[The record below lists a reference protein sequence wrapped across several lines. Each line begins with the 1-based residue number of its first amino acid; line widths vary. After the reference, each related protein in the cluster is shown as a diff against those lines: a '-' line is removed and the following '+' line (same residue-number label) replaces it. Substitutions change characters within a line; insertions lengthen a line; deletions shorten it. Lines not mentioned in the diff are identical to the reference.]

1 MARGGGGGGG
11 GGGRGRSRGRPSD
24 QQSRETTIS
33 KAISFVLRHG
43 AIKEGL
49 KLDENGYANA
59 ADLVCCLFSP
69 SFLFFGDGVFTS
81 MYLFY
86 LPCRSSKLIYHLS

>member
-1 MARGGGGGGG
+1 MARGGGG
-11 GGGRGRSRGRPSD
+11 GGGRGRSKGRPSD

-49 KLDENGYANA
+49 ELDENGYANA
-59 ADLVCCLFSP
+59 ADLVRCLFAP
-69 SFLFFGDGVFTS
+69 SFLFFGGRGF
-81 MYLFY
+81 
-86 LPCRSSKLIYHLS
+86 H

>member
-1 MARGGGGGGG
+1 MVRGGG
-11 GGGRGRSRGRPSD
+11 GGGRGGGKGRHSD

-43 AIKEGL
+43 AAKEGL

-59 ADLVCCLFSP
+59 ADLVRGFFSLT
-69 SFLFFGDGVFTS
+69 FLFFSGVGGEGGGFTS

-86 LPCRSSKLIYHLS
+86 FIEKLEADLKS

>member
-1 MARGGGGGGG
+1 MAGGG
-11 GGGRGRSRGRPSD
+11 GGGRGRGKGWHSD

-43 AIKEGL
+43 AAKEGL

-59 ADLVCCLFSP
+59 ADLVRGLILSTFV
-69 SFLFFGDGVFTS
+69 FVLAGEGRVFTS
-81 MYLFY
+81 IY
-86 LPCRSSKLIYHLS
+86 LIYFM

>member
-1 MARGGGGGGG
+1 MARGGGGGGR
-11 GGGRGRSRGRPSD
+11 GRGKGRHSD

-43 AIKEGL
+43 AAKEGL

-59 ADLVCCLFSP
+59 ADLVRGLFSLP
-69 SFLFFGDGVFTS
+69 FLFLGGGRRGFHQDVAL
-81 MYLFY
+81 LFHVEA
-86 LPCRSSKLIYHLS
+86 RS

>member
-11 GGGRGRSRGRPSD
+11 RGRGKGRHSD

-43 AIKEGL
+43 AAKEGL
-49 KLDENGYANA
+49 KLDENGYANV
-59 ADLVCCLFSP
+59 ADLVRCILSLP
-69 SFLFFGDGVFTS
+69 FLFFRGRRRGFHQHISV
-81 MYLFY
+81 LFHVKA
-86 LPCRSSKLIYHLS
+86 RS

>member
-11 GGGRGRSRGRPSD
+11 RGRGKGRHSD
-24 QQSRETTIS
+24 QQSRETIIS

-43 AIKEGL
+43 AAKEGL

-59 ADLVCCLFSP
+59 ADLVRCLFP
-69 SFLFFGDGVFTS
+69 LPFLFFSSREKAGHSPASICFIS
-81 MYLFY
+81 
-86 LPCRSSKLIYHLS
+86 CKSSKLT

>member
-1 MARGGGGGGG
+1 MARGGGRGRGGGK
-11 GGGRGRSRGRPSD
+11 GRHSD

-43 AIKEGL
+43 AAKEGL

-59 ADLVCCLFSP
+59 ADLVRCLLSLP
-69 SFLFFGDGVFTS
+69 FLFFGRAGFPPK
-81 MYLFY
+81 YI
-86 LPCRSSKLIYHLS
+86 SSIYHVEARS

>member
-1 MARGGGGGGG
+1 MARGEGG
-11 GGGRGRSRGRPSD
+11 GGGRGRGKGRHSD

-43 AIKEGL
+43 AAKEGL

-59 ADLVCCLFSP
+59 ADLVRCLFSLP
-69 SFLFFGDGVFTS
+69 FLFLGGGRRGFHQHVS
-81 MYLFY
+81 VLFHVEA
-86 LPCRSSKLIYHLS
+86 RS

>member
-1 MARGGGGGGG
+1 MARGGRGGGGQG
-11 GGGRGRSRGRPSD
+11 GGKGRHSD

-43 AIKEGL
+43 AAKEGL

-59 ADLVCCLFSP
+59 ADLVRCLFP
-69 SFLFFGDGVFTS
+69 LHFHFFFAGEGGAFTRI
-81 MYLFY
+81 YLLYFM
-86 LPCRSSKLIYHLS
+86 